1 MTEWFLS
8 VCLLAGGLI
17 MLLGAIGVVRM
28 PDLFTRMQT
37 ATKPAILGSGLLAL
51 AVTIRFADP
60 LVALRAILISA
71 FFFLTAPVA
80 AHVIAR
86 AAYFA
91 GTKLWEGTIR
101 DELQGQYDPKSYRLK
116 SSPGPGKN

>member
-1 MTEWFLS
+1 MMDWI
-8 VCLLAGGLI
+8 VAACLLAGGAI
-17 MLLGAIGVVRM
+17 MVLGAVGVVRM

-37 ATKPAILGSGLLAL
+37 ATKPGILGSGLLAL
-51 AVTIRFADP
+51 AVSIHFADVW
-60 LVALRAILISA
+60 VALRAVLISG

-91 GTKLWEGTIR
+91 GDKLWEGTVR
-101 DELQGQYDPKSYRLK
+101 DELRGQYDPESHRLD
-116 SSPGPGKN
+116 SSPAAGRQ